1 MAMAVIIG
9 LGGTLLAA
17 IFLAWACGATA
28 KAFDRAMD
36 ELNEDE
42 RV

>member
-28 KAFDRAMD
+28 KAFDEAM
-36 ELNEDE
+36 ESFEHEEN
-42 RV
+42 